1 MDSSKLHLKGSIMKS
16 FKMIAVAMLFGSM
29 SLFGAN
35 YGSMSTDELLDLRGT
50 PKTQQERNELHNELQ
65 NRYQTMSEEQK
76 QRFNSRPGKGMGQKT
91 MPNQGMKKGMGKC
104 QGMKKGM
111 GPGQGMGK
119 GRM

>member
-1 MDSSKLHLKGSIMKS
+1 MKKVKFYSEGFTMKS
-16 FKMIAVAMLFGSM
+16 FKVVAAATLLCSM

-35 YGSMSTDELLDLRGT
+35 YGNMSTDELLDLRGT

-65 NRYQTMSEEQK
+65 NRYQTMSQEQRE
-76 QRFNSRPGKGMGQKT
+76 RFNTKPGKGQ
-91 MPNQGMKKGMGKC
+91 GMGKC

-111 GPGQGMGK
+111 GQGQGMGK

>member
-1 MDSSKLHLKGSIMKS
+1 MKS
-16 FKMIAVAMLFGSM
+16 FKIAAVTILLGSM

-65 NRYQTMSEEQK
+65 NRYQTMSQEQK
-76 QRFNSRPGKGMGQKT
+76 QRFNSKPGKGMGQKP
-91 MPNQGMKKGMGKC
+91 MPKKGMGKC

-111 GPGQGMGK
+111 GQGQGMGK

>member
-1 MDSSKLHLKGSIMKS
+1 MENRQFNIKGFIMKS
-16 FKMIAVAMLFGSM
+16 LKIAAVAMLLGSM

-65 NRYQTMSEEQK
+65 NRYKTMSQEQK
-76 QRFNSRPGKGMGQKT
+76 QRFNSKPGKGMGQQP
-91 MPNQGMKKGMGKC
+91 MPKKGMGKC
-104 QGMKKGM
+104 QGMQKGGM
-111 GPGQGMGK
+111 GQGQGMGK

>member
-1 MDSSKLHLKGSIMKS
+1 MKS
-16 FKMIAVAMLFGSM
+16 LKIAAVAMLLGSM

-65 NRYQTMSEEQK
+65 NRYKTMSQEQK
-76 QRFNSRPGKGMGQKT
+76 QRFNSKPGKGMGQKP
-91 MPNQGMKKGMGKC
+91 MPKKGGMGQGMGKC
-104 QGMKKGM
+104 QGMKQGGM
-111 GPGQGMGK
+111 GQGQGMGK

>member
-1 MDSSKLHLKGSIMKS
+1 MKSLKITAVAILLGSI
-16 FKMIAVAMLFGSM
+16 

-65 NRYQTMSEEQK
+65 NRYQTMSQEQK
-76 QRFNSRPGKGMGQKT
+76 ERFNSKPGKGMGQKT
-91 MPNQGMKKGMGKC
+91 MPNQGMGKGMGKC
-104 QGMKKGM
+104 QGMKNGM
-111 GPGQGMGK
+111 GQGQGMGK